1 MKSNAF
7 CGKKQL
13 NYRNQGQG
21 THITKMGADSSAK
34 NTTNTSK
41 FAQNVFGRSAQLAQK
56 IGTLFKKKASLG
68 ARSL

>member
-56 IGTLFKKKASLG
+56 IGILF
-68 ARSL
+68 